1 MTGKQICQL
10 MRKHNVT
17 IKELSKRM
25 QITMKRVRFRR
36 EIGIAYPASLDWQQA
51 ITGAAELTPRERA
64 GFNQWRMNRRRI
76 NSFRAVKAS
85 PAIDTHSTE
94 YEAVHWTDEPAAL
107 YGTLS
112 EGNSFAI
119 RVQKLIKQFPDF
131 L

>member
-1 MTGKQICQL
+1 M
-10 MRKHNVT
+10 T

-85 PAIDTHSTE
+85 PSIDVNATGHEAI
-94 YEAVHWTDEPAAL
+94 HWTDELSVL
-107 YGTLS
+107 YGTHS
-112 EGNSFAI
+112 EGRSFAD
-119 RVQKLIKQFPDF
+119 RVQKLITKFPEF